1 MKILF
6 VVPYTPNLVRTR
18 SYNLIKALHARK
30 HIITLATLWEDQAD
44 LTDLQFIQPYCNRI
58 ITQPMPRW
66 RSLWNSLLALPT
78 PSPLQYS
85 YSWQPALAQELCRLV
100 TNPAEK
106 FDAIHVEH
114 LRGARYGVAL
124 QDCLKK
130 QGRFIPIIWDSVD
143 CISLLFRYAAQNSG
157 SLFTWSITRLESKRN
172 QRWEARLIRL
182 FDHTVITSPKDRDA
196 ILALQ
201 PPGPA
206 EKVTT
211 ISNGVDLAYFQP
223 DDARTRRHDTLVLS
237 GKMSYHANI
246 AMAQALVTE
255 IMPLLW
261 AQKPEIKLQIVGKD
275 PPAFVQ
281 AYANDPRIQ
290 VTGMVPEVRTY
301 LQHATVAVAPLR
313 YAVGVQNK
321 VLEAMACGTPVVTT
335 PHVMTSLDAIP
346 GQDLMV
352 GDDAPAF
359 ARAVLELLG
368 NPQRRIEMG
377 RSARKYVEKN
387 HDWNLIAE
395 RLERIYQASRSKTT
409 PIKAV

>member
-6 VVPYTPNLVRTR
+6 VVPYVPNLVRTR
-18 SYNLIKALHARK
+18 SYNLIKSLHARK
-30 HIITLATLWEDQAD
+30 HTITLATLWEDQAD

-58 ITQPMPRW
+58 ITQPIPRS

-78 PSPLQYS
+78 SAPLQYS
-85 YSWQPALAQELCRLV
+85 YSWQPRLAKELCDLIASP
-100 TNPAEK
+100 NGK
-106 FDAIHVEH
+106 FEAIHVEH
-114 LRGARYGVAL
+114 LRGARYGAAL
-124 QDCLKK
+124 QACLAEQK
-130 QGRFIPIIWDSVD
+130 RAIPIIWDSVD
-143 CISLLFRYAAQNSG
+143 CISLLFRYAAQNTQSA
-157 SLFTWSITRLESKRN
+157 FTRLITAIETGRN
-172 QRWEARLIRL
+172 VRYEARLIRQ
-182 FDHTVITSPKDRDA
+182 FDHTVITSPKDREA

-206 EKVTT
+206 EKVTVV
-211 ISNGVDLAYFQP
+211 SNGVDLAYFTP

-246 AMAQALVTE
+246 AMARSLMTE

-261 AQKPEIKLQIVGKD
+261 AEKPEIKLQIVGKD

-281 AYANDPRIQ
+281 EYANDPRIQ
-290 VTGMVPEVRTY
+290 VTGMVPEIRTY
-301 LQHATVAVAPLR
+301 LQHASVAVAPLR

-335 PHVMTSLDAIP
+335 PHVMTSLSAVP

-359 ARAVLELLG
+359 ARAVLELLA
-368 NPQRRIEMG
+368 NPQRRLEMG
-377 RSARKYVEKN
+377 RSARKYVERN
-387 HDWNLIAE
+387 HDWNTIALD
-395 RLERIYQASRSKTT
+395 LERIYQSARSKTT
-409 PIKAV
+409 PA